1 MKQKR
6 GKSKMKKCCISFL
19 IILILVLSAIGL
31 TTDKGYHTE
40 YLRIHV
46 RANSN
51 IDSDQNVKH
60 EVKDAVV
67 ELLTPYLATCD
78 TKQKAENTILGLK
91 QEIEKVAKR
100 VLDKNGFTYGA
111 SAEVK
116 TEKFP
121 TRVYN
126 QLTLEEGY
134 YDALILNLGEAK
146 GDNWWCV
153 VYPPLC
159 FTGGNNNF
167 VYRSKIM
174 EVITDFLSKHKGE
187 K

>member
-1 MKQKR
+1 
-6 GKSKMKKCCISFL
+6 MKKYCISFL
-19 IILILVLSAIGL
+19 ILLILVLSAISL
-31 TTDKGYHTE
+31 TADKGYHTE

-51 IDSDQNVKH
+51 LECDQNVKYA
-60 EVKDAVV
+60 VKDAVV
-67 ELLTPYLATCD
+67 ELLTPYLASCD
-78 TKQKAENTILGLK
+78 TKEKAEKTILGLK
-91 QEIEKVAKR
+91 DEIEKVAKS
-100 VLDKNGFTYGA
+100 VLEKSGFDYGA
-111 SAEVK
+111 TAEVK

-134 YDALILNLGEAK
+134 YDALILSLGEAQ

-159 FTGGNNNF
+159 FTGGNGSY
-167 VYRSKIM
+167 VYKSKILQ
-174 EVITDFLSKHKGE
+174 VITDFLSKHKGE

>member
-1 MKQKR
+1 
-6 GKSKMKKCCISFL
+6 MKKICISFL

-31 TTDKGYHTE
+31 TADKGYHTE

-51 IDSDQNVKH
+51 TAPDQNVKH
-60 EVKDAVV
+60 AVKDAVV
-67 ELLTPYLATCD
+67 ELLTPYLTLCD
-78 TKQKAENTILGLK
+78 TKEKAEETILGLK
-91 QEIEKVAKR
+91 EQIEKVSKA
-100 VLDKNGFTYGA
+100 VLEKNGFDYGA
-111 SAEVK
+111 NAQIK

-121 TRVYN
+121 TRIYN

-134 YDALILNLGEAK
+134 YDALILNLGDAK

-159 FTGGNNNF
+159 FTGGNGS
-167 VYRSKIM
+167 YAYKSKIL
-174 EVITDFLSKHKGE
+174 EVITDFLSKHREE